1 MEVARSNRVIRA
13 NISLALRRSAQGDF
27 EQSQAEQGVAGS
39 DQVIGHHA
47 KTIFDMLV
55 KVTGRLRFG
64 DIEEAEQGKG
74 RALPEEG
81 IRREQEDQPERDDFV
96 PDDAAVIGITQTL
109 TGFVDDPDAEKI
121 GRGQP
126 AEKSQ
131 IAEVV
136 AQQRKT
142 QPGQQGPRRARCP
155 ARQATAEA
163 KCNEMRR
170 VGEQESKS
178 GRFGQ
183 SDQNLDGQ
191 IRWACYPDQALSPY
205 RPGQPPSHQ
214 CTRAAIRDRRQSSR

>member
-1 MEVARSNRVIRA
+1 MQCDLATICADVAQLDRVPPSEGGSRTFESCHPRQYLTPLIV
-13 NISLALRRSAQGDF
+13 LRRSAQGNF
-27 EQSQAEQGVAGS
+27 QQRQAEQGVAGGN
-39 DQVIGHHA
+39 QVIGHHA

-74 RALPEEG
+74 RSLPEEG

-96 PDDAAVIGITQTL
+96 PDNAAMIGITQTL

-142 QPGQQGPRRARCP
+142 QPGQ
-155 ARQATAEA
+155 
-163 KCNEMRR
+163 
-170 VGEQESKS
+170 
-178 GRFGQ
+178 
-183 SDQNLDGQ
+183 
-191 IRWACYPDQALSPY
+191 
-205 RPGQPPSHQ
+205 
-214 CTRAAIRDRRQSSR
+214 